1 MSSDISIFVT
11 DGPVKLTLFRA
22 PGDAPRPAA
31 LMLHGAQTFG
41 PRLADYRRYAS
52 AIAIEGIDTYLVHY
66 YSQLDYVTV
75 RTGQN
80 LMMTRLEAWTKMIS
94 EIAGTIAKNKD
105 ATGKVGLIGFSN
117 GGVLAVSACATDPRF
132 DAAVI
137 YYGGIPS
144 KLKDIRHLPPLLILH
159 GKNDRVIPVVAGKNL
174 ATLAARLDG
183 TGEFVTYE
191 DADHGFAIDRTVPA
205 IDAMART
212 IKFLKRELKVS

>member
-1 MSSDISIFVT
+1 MATDVT
-11 DGPVKLTLFRA
+11 LVVTEGPVKLTLTRA

-31 LMLHGAQTFG
+31 LLLHGAQTFG
-41 PRLADYRRYAS
+41 PRMADYRRYAT
-52 AIAIEGIDTYLVHY
+52 AIASAGIDAYLVHY
-66 YSQLDYVTV
+66 YNQVEYTAV

-94 EIAGTIAKNKD
+94 EIAATITRNKD

-159 GKNDRVIPVVAGKNL
+159 GVNDKVIPVQAGRNL
-174 ATLAARLDG
+174 AQLAGRLDG
-183 TGEFVTYE
+183 TGELVTYQ
-191 DADHGFAIDRTVPA
+191 DADHGFAIERTVPA
-205 IDAMART
+205 ADALART
-212 IKFLKRELKVS
+212 VTFLKRALKVP